1 LHDIK
6 ATLEQQNKVLA
17 DQSDQIALLM
27 REVSTLKA
35 KIGSQSSDREKDERI
50 RELELE
56 LEEARS

>member
-1 LHDIK
+1 MS
-6 ATLEQQNKVLA
+6 

-27 REVSTLKA
+27 REVSQLKV
-35 KIGSQSSDREKDERI
+35 KLGQHGSDREKDERI

>member
-1 LHDIK
+1 MS
-6 ATLEQQNKVLA
+6 

-27 REVSTLKA
+27 REVSQLKM
-35 KIGSQSSDREKDERI
+35 KLGQQGSDREKDERI

>member
-1 LHDIK
+1 MS
-6 ATLEQQNKVLA
+6 

-27 REVSTLKA
+27 REVNQLKV
-35 KIGSQSSDREKDERI
+35 KLNQGSDREKDERI